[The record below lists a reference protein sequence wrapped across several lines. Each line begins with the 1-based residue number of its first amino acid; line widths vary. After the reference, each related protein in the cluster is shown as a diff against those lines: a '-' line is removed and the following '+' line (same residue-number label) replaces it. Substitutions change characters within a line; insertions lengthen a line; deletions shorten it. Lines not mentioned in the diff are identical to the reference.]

1 MRWIRSFLLLIMVTI
16 MALVPTG
23 SVLADSYTLYEYYN
37 TNGDA
42 DNEIYSAN
50 YFAQTFTVGSE
61 SHTINAVRLM
71 LYSEGTPGNL
81 YVSIRATSA
90 GAPDGLDL
98 STGSYTGSL
107 LSAASP
113 GNWREIE
120 MTAYTLEAG
129 ETYAIVCYGTGTS
142 NANCIHWRQDASGPT
157 YAGGSKYASTNGG
170 VTWSATAGTDFMF
183 EVYGETVISLD
194 DVRVYSGY
202 LEDDDWVIVCRYT
215 CNDPLY
221 APYGDPTETW
231 AIQLL
236 DAGGNVVAQDPL
248 QSWGLRPGSIYISA
262 ADAAALEWGN
272 VDYDLRI
279 QALYDAATYDSYDLI
294 ASTWYGSIGAAGDLL
309 DNWCVYSAK
318 LMGEEDAQDETE
330 YIISVIEYGDVLN
343 VEGGNIFMKGIPHLE
358 EVRPYIFYVN
368 IDDIGEWDEST
379 GPGTYETALDDW
391 ETAVGTELE
400 TAFDD
405 AGAIVG
411 LSGRYIGGMIVFIS
425 FLVLSGLAV
434 STGHFT
440 AGLSLGSVVLIC
452 GVLVGLIPM
461 GAMFVAIALLVVL
474 FVKNF
479 WWQGA

>member
-1 MRWIRSFLLLIMVTI
+1 MAISALIPIGT
-16 MALVPTG
+16 
-23 SVLADSYTLYEYYN
+23 VLADSYTLYEYYN
-37 TNGDA
+37 TNNDA
-42 DNEIYSAN
+42 DNEIYLAN
-50 YFAQTFTVGSE
+50 YYAQTFTVGSD
-61 SHTINAVRLM
+61 SHTINTVRLM

-90 GAPDGLDL
+90 GVPTGLDL
-98 STGSYTGSL
+98 STGAYTGSL
-107 LSAASP
+107 LLGASP

-129 ETYAIVCYGTGTS
+129 ETYAIVCYGTGAS

-183 EVYGETVISLD
+183 EVYGEVAYEIGD
-194 DVRVYSGY
+194 ARVFSGY
-202 LEDDDWVIVCRYT
+202 LEDDDWIIVTRYT

-221 APYGDPTETW
+221 APYGDPSETW

-236 DAGGNVVAQDPL
+236 NAAGDVVASDPL
-248 QSWGLRPGSIYISA
+248 MAWGTKPGSIYIKASEA
-262 ADAAALEWGN
+262 TALEWGDE
-272 VDYDLRI
+272 DYDLRI
-279 QALYDAATYDSYDLI
+279 QSLGDPTTYASFDLV
-294 ASTWYGSIGAAGDLL
+294 ASAWYGSIEAAGDLL
-309 DNWCVYSAK
+309 DNWCIYSAK
-318 LMGEEDAQDETE
+318 LMGEEDEGDDEA
-330 YIISVIEYGDVLN
+330 YIINVVEYGEVLN
-343 VEGGNIFMKGIPHLE
+343 VAGGNIFQNGIADLE
-358 EVRPYIFYVN
+358 EVRPYLFYVT
-368 IDDIGEWDEST
+368 IQDIGEWEEDT
-379 GPGTYETALDDW
+379 GPGAYETSLDDW
-391 ETAVGTELE
+391 ETAVGAELE
-400 TAFDD
+400 AAFDD
-405 AGAIVG
+405 TGALVG
-411 LSGRYIGGMIVFIS
+411 LDGRYIGGIIVFVS

-479 WWQGA
+479 WWTGA